1 MYRNHRILQLL
12 KDWVVAYG
20 TDLAE
25 DADFVNAINKFTKPV
40 SSPAMLGLV
49 RIATNHIRRAFAGR
63 RFQMLADRR
72 RRWPVCP
79 NPIPAVLPGAY
90 HAHCKLSPS
99 VSIVC

>member
-40 SSPAMLGLV
+40 S
-49 RIATNHIRRAFAGR
+49 
-63 RFQMLADRR
+63 
-72 RRWPVCP
+72 
-79 NPIPAVLPGAY
+79 
-90 HAHCKLSPS
+90 
-99 VSIVC
+99 

>member
-40 SSPAMLGLV
+40 SSPA
-49 RIATNHIRRAFAGR
+49 
-63 RFQMLADRR
+63 
-72 RRWPVCP
+72 
-79 NPIPAVLPGAY
+79 
-90 HAHCKLSPS
+90 LSS
-99 VSIVC
+99 AA